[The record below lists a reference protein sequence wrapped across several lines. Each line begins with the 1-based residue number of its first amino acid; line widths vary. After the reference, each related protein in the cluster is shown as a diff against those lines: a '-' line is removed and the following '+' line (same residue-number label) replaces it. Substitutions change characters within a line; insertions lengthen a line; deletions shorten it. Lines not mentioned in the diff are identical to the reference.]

1 MYSFIKDTAIKK
13 KKRKKGKN
21 KIQMTFD
28 VENNFDLTDYLD
40 LLSIMNC

>member
-1 MYSFIKDTAIKK
+1 MYSFIKDTAV

-40 LLSIMNC
+40 LLSMMN

>member
-1 MYSFIKDTAIKK
+1 MYSFIKDTAIK

-40 LLSIMNC
+40 LLSMMN